1 MADRPL
7 RLEDLVVVAAHIL
20 RSTSRQHGQR
30 AMRERH
36 VGAATRTHS
45 KRYGHYSAGMKAAGP
60 TEHRAA
66 GVRSIIHTAAVKSD
80 GSPDPTGPHG
90 NGRGHTEGRAVRSP
104 KKWISLKP
112 EGSRYRRKSPVHRSP
127 FSSHTSTRT
136 RVHTHDASTYIHDLA
151 HIHRLACASTYASR
165 AAASPKQVPRSCEVT
180 SVWYKS
186 LASCSAPLFS
196 TSRAHW

>member
-20 RSTSRQHGQR
+20 RSTSRQHCQR

-136 RVHTHDASTYIHDLA
+136 RVHTHDTSTDTDRHGHM
-151 HIHRLACASTYASR
+151 HINHVCARTMYTHATLER
-165 AAASPKQVPRSCEVT
+165 ARTHKPDIRPM
-180 SVWYKS
+180 
-186 LASCSAPLFS
+186 
-196 TSRAHW
+196 RA